1 MVLAFM
7 EFAVAGQNAG
17 EGPHYFLVQSPYFMN
32 LLKDILRFFNTGEL
46 SFPASETLE
55 TMRLR
60 DAIIKGKSRL
70 GEWLDI

>member
-17 EGPHYFLVQSPYFMN
+17 EGPHYFLVQYPYFMN